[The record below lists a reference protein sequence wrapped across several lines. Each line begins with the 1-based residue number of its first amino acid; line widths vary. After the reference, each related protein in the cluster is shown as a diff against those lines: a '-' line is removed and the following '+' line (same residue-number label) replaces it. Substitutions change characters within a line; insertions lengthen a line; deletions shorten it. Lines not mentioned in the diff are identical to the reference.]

1 MTSTI
6 PGTTA
11 PDITVTMA
19 EDATTFEGLV
29 TVQRHDHPSPSEVA
43 AYLRSVLGPAPVGV
57 HVHVIGADEDFVPI
71 DQALTGSGIELS
83 HDNPESGSGQ
93 ASESGGKHALQHPAE
108 DSWWEGE
115 GIDVARPTEDA
126 MPAWR
131 ACLRTNSWPVLA
143 VIAAVV
149 LCGVAIWVTL
159 RALGPD
165 KAQTPAAADTHSAST
180 QPTVS
185 PTDAVAQETVP
196 STPTPP
202 GMVVSRGGL
211 MVEVPAGF
219 SVEVD
224 GDMWRATGKDP
235 DFRLQLAVDPLYGL
249 ASQDLLAEVL
259 REIEADPAVE
269 LVSNDDSGATY
280 REHAADGSQTVW
292 RTWVEG
298 DHQLSVGCH
307 TRSNP
312 TTVHNATC
320 AKAMDSARFDAEEAP
335 A

>member
-6 PGTTA
+6 PGTTT

-43 AYLRSVLGPAPVGV
+43 AYLRSILGPAPVGV
-57 HVHVIGADEDFVPI
+57 HVHVIGTEEDFAPI
-71 DQALTGSGIELS
+71 DQALKGSGIELS
-83 HDNPESGSGQ
+83 HDNPESGSGE

-108 DSWWEGE
+108 DSWWDEE
-115 GIDVARPTEDA
+115 GIVVTRPVEDA
-126 MPAWR
+126 TPAWR
-131 ACLRTNSWPVLA
+131 AYLRANSWPVLA
-143 VIAAVV
+143 VIVAVV
-149 LCGVAIWVTL
+149 LCGAAIWVTL
-159 RALGPD
+159 RTLGPGE
-165 KAQTPAAADTHSAST
+165 AQIPTSGDTQTAGAQPTASSTEAAA
-180 QPTVS
+180 
-185 PTDAVAQETVP
+185 QEAAP
-196 STPTPP
+196 STSTSS

-249 ASQDLLAEVL
+249 APQDLFAEVL

-269 LVSNDDSGATY
+269 LVSNDETSATY

-292 RTWVEG
+292 RTWIEG
-298 DHQLSVGCH
+298 EHQLSIGCH

-320 AKAMDSARFDAEEAP
+320 TKAMDSARFDAEDAP
-335 A
+335 S